1 MNRAVHTYETKLFF
15 FRASP
20 PFNSTLSGGF
30 CPYVVVPLL
39 AERLRPYE
47 GATTFHLSSSSEERL
62 QSPKRQSFLIP
73 ERRKPIFDADKL
85 LKRIEIPFYS
95 FIGIKIASNRGYL
108 VFLKEV
114 KHQYFFQ
121 LTRLWRVY
129 SKYNSNQKFVKE
141 KIEKIYIFLTIFP
154 LPSEQIT
161 P

>member
-1 MNRAVHTYETKLFF
+1 MRFIPTKPSYFF
-15 FRASP
+15 LGHRLL
-20 PFNSTLSGGF
+20 STQPSLGDFVLCSRSAFSGT
-30 CPYVVVPLL
+30 L
-39 AERLRPYE
+39 APIS

-62 QSPKRQSFLIP
+62 QSPRRQLFLIP

-85 LKRIEIPFYS
+85 LKRIEISFYS
-95 FIGIKIASNRGYL
+95 FIGIKIALNRGYL
-108 VFLKEV
+108 VFLKRV

-161 P
+161 V

>member
-1 MNRAVHTYETKLFF
+1 L
-15 FRASP
+15 
-20 PFNSTLSGGF
+20 
-30 CPYVVVPLL
+30 
-39 AERLRPYE
+39 
-47 GATTFHLSSSSEERL
+47 
-62 QSPKRQSFLIP
+62 FLIP

-85 LKRIEIPFYS
+85 LKRIEISFYS
-95 FIGIKIASNRGYL
+95 FIGIKIALNRGYL
-108 VFLKEV
+108 VFLKRV

-161 P
+161 V